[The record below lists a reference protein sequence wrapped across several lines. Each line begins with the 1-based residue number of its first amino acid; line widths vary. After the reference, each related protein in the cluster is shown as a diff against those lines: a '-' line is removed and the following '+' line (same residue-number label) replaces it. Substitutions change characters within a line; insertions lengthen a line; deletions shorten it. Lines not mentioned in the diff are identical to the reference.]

1 MITEIGKVGVS
12 VTTST
17 NIISNRIWNEDWSIA
32 GSEPINN
39 MPIPLNTAE
48 GFSTVIIVSDI
59 KLGQLIFLLKTA
71 YTIVKHLK

>member
-1 MITEIGKVGVS
+1 
-12 VTTST
+12 
-17 NIISNRIWNEDWSIA
+17 
-32 GSEPINN
+32 